1 MGSFASVNEV
11 ITPADEARVSI
22 LDNGFT
28 FGDAVYETLRT
39 YGGRPFALPRHLT
52 RLRASAARLGFG
64 LPQSDTD
71 LARTLDALLDRA
83 GNAESFIRLIVTR
96 GVGDISYHFERI
108 KGPTVVIAV
117 KPFEGFP
124 AAHYAEG
131 IALTLVSIRRNHPQ
145 ALDPAIKSNNLLNN
159 VLAVREAQAKGAV
172 EAILLNQEGQVAEGA
187 STNVFMVKDGAATTP
202 PLDAGILRGIT
213 REVVLE
219 LAREAGMAIREA
231 TVSPEALR
239 QADEIF
245 ITSSTREVMPACL
258 LDGRPIGSGR
268 PGPVTLRLLE
278 TFRAAVPRYCSCDD
292 HHGATEDTQ
301 RVRRNH
307 PRGSFLESA

>member
-52 RLRASAARLGFG
+52 RLRASADRLGFG
-64 LPQSDTD
+64 LSRTD
-71 LARTLDALLDRA
+71 ADIGRTLDALLARA
-83 GNAESFIRLIVTR
+83 SNAESFIRLIVSR
-96 GVGDISYHFERI
+96 GVGDISYHFERVT
-108 KGPTVVIAV
+108 GPTVVIAV

-124 AAHYAEG
+124 ASHHADG
-131 IALTLVSIRRNHPQ
+131 IALALVSIRRNHRQ

-159 VLAVREAQAKGAV
+159 VLAVREAQAKGAA

-187 STNVFMVKDGAATTP
+187 STNVFLVKDGITVTP
-202 PLDAGILRGIT
+202 PLDAGILQGIT
-213 REVVLE
+213 RELVLE
-219 LAREAGMAIREA
+219 LAREDGVPIREA
-231 TVSPEALR
+231 AVSPEALR

-245 ITSSTREVMPACL
+245 ITSSTREVMPACV
-258 LDGRPIGSGR
+258 LDGQRVGSGR
-268 PGPVTLRLLE
+268 PGPITLRLLE
-278 TFRAAVPRYCSCDD
+278 AFRTAVPRYC
-292 HHGATEDTQ
+292 A
-301 RVRRNH
+301 
-307 PRGSFLESA
+307 